1 MLLVIP
7 FLRHSWRIGAFER
20 MMSIDVRINECE
32 YAYNLVSLLM
42 AYFLLYERLVH
53 LGGDIGEAKS
63 CHAKSSGG
71 NDLRLK

>member
-1 MLLVIP
+1 
-7 FLRHSWRIGAFER
+7 
-20 MMSIDVRINECE
+20 MSIDVRINECE
-32 YAYNLVSLLM
+32 YAYDLVSLLM